1 MNGMVRTGAAR
12 AEFRHDNRRETP
24 RETLQEIPQLPMWRS
39 ALLLLIILGVF
50 AVLTGRAVYL
60 QGLNHDFL
68 QAKGESRFARS
79 MEIGATRGMIVDRN
93 NEPLAISTPVES
105 VAASPADIDMTPEQS
120 KKLARLLQT
129 DVVELKRKLEDARRE
144 FVYLKRQLPPEH
156 AAKVVELNIPG
167 VFLQREY
174 RRYYPAGE
182 VMAHIIGF
190 TNVDDKG
197 QEALELAFEDKLRG
211 KSGHR
216 RVIKDRKGRIVED
229 MESIRAPQH
238 GERLTLSI
246 DARIQYLAFRELKKA
261 IAEHRAKAGG
271 IVVLDAVTG
280 EVLAMA
286 NFPTYNPNNRG
297 THDPAR
303 ARNRAVT
310 DLFEPGST
318 LKPFTAA
325 TALEAGTVTADSVI
339 HTAPGQ
345 LTIGKATISD
355 VHPSNALTVA
365 QVIQKSSNV
374 GAAKLAL
381 GLPSETLWSVFSRV
395 GFGTPPQSGFPGEVA
410 GRLRA
415 HEKWK
420 PIEQATMSYGHGISV
435 SLLQLARAYGIFATD
450 GELRAPALVKRQD
463 NDRPP
468 EATRVISANTARAV
482 RKMLEMAVQP
492 GGTAPRAQVAGYSV
506 AGKTGTAHKLE
517 GRGYAANRY
526 ISSFVGFAPV
536 SNPRII
542 VAVMIDE
549 PSAGQHYG
557 GAVAAPVFSEVTGG
571 VLRLLAVPPDAP
583 MQNVVL
589 PPAAAPEIKE
599 EV

>member
-1 MNGMVRTGAAR
+1 MPQAHLHEA
-12 AEFRHDNRRETP
+12 
-24 RETLQEIPQLPMWRS
+24 PQLPKWRS
-39 ALLLLIILGVF
+39 AVLLAGLLLAFG
-50 AVLTGRAVYL
+50 VLTGRAVYL
-60 QGLNHDFL
+60 QGLHNDFL
-68 QAKGESRFARS
+68 QAKGESRYSRAI
-79 MEIGATRGMIVDRN
+79 EIGATRGMIVDRN

-105 VAASPADIDMTPEQS
+105 VAASPADIDITPEQTRR
-120 KKLARLLQT
+120 LARLLQA
-129 DVVELKRKLEDARRE
+129 DANDLQRKFEDARRE
-144 FVYLKRQLPPEH
+144 FVYLKRQLPPEQ
-156 AAKVVELNIPG
+156 AAKIVELNIPG

-197 QEALELAFEDKLRG
+197 QEALELAFEEQLRG
-211 KSGHR
+211 KPGHR
-216 RVIKDRKGRIVED
+216 RVIKDRMGRIVED
-229 MESIRAPQH
+229 IDSIRAPRH
-238 GERLTLSI
+238 GVRLTLSI
-246 DARIQYLAFRELKKA
+246 DAKIQYLAFRELRKA
-261 IAEHRAKAGG
+261 VAEHRAKAGG

-286 NFPTYNPNNRG
+286 NFPTYNPNNRSS
-297 THDPAR
+297 HDASR

-325 TALEAGTVTADSVI
+325 VALEAGTVTAESVI
-339 HTAPGQ
+339 QTAPGQ
-345 LTIGKATISD
+345 MTIGKATIHD
-355 VHPSNALTVA
+355 AHPHGALTVA

-381 GLPSETLWSVFSRV
+381 GLPPSTMWDLFHRV
-395 GFGTPPQSGFPGEVA
+395 GFGTPPQSGFPGEVS

-435 SLLQLARAYGIFATD
+435 SLLQLARAYTIFASD
-450 GELRAPALVKRQD
+450 GELKSPTLIKRESSPD
-463 NDRPP
+463 
-468 EATRVISANTARAV
+468 ATRIISVETAQTV
-482 RKMLEMAVQP
+482 RRMLEMAVQS
-492 GGTAPRAQVAGYSV
+492 GGTAPRAQVAGYRV

-526 ISSFVGFAPV
+526 MSSFVGFAPV
-536 SNPRII
+536 SNPRLI

-557 GAVAAPVFSEVTGG
+557 GAVAAPVFSEVVGG
-571 VLRLLAVPPDAP
+571 ALRLMAVPPDAP
-583 MQNVVL
+583 MEKLVL
-589 PPAAAPEIKE
+589 PPAPAPEIKE